1 MMEVIDYC
9 HDYILFYLLRNSVNW
24 FHISALEWFSLIC
37 TRMLSFEQ
45 IQCEIQVTKM
55 KRPINLHSLFSL
67 RCVGKHLS
75 QSARAREV
83 RRVSQYSR
91 SIPDAAPVLARFEG
105 YKENSLRLHAI
116 PSFRELRR
124 KPSLVFITGISGQEL
139 IASEL
144 SFKWLQLLAQ
154 YRQSTPRPQGPFFF
168 SFFSWQTFLK
178 VTLWWIR
185 ACVHGWQTKLTSG
198 TRLMMTSSFGQ
209 SLTTASWEFLINYQ
223 RRYLKVYVKSY
234 FIVRGY
240 IVSIEVWEH
249 FGI

>member
-1 MMEVIDYC
+1 
-9 HDYILFYLLRNSVNW
+9 
-24 FHISALEWFSLIC
+24 
-37 TRMLSFEQ
+37 MLSFEQ

-67 RCVGKHLS
+67 RCVGKHLI

-83 RRVSQYSR
+83 GRVSQYSC
-91 SIPDAAPVLARFEG
+91 SIRYAAPILARFEG

-154 YRQSTPRPQGPFFF
+154 YHHQDLKVHFFSPFF
-168 SFFSWQTFLK
+168 
-178 VTLWWIR
+178 R
-185 ACVHGWQTKLTSG
+185 D
-198 TRLMMTSSFGQ
+198 R
-209 SLTTASWEFLINYQ
+209 
-223 RRYLKVYVKSY
+223 
-234 FIVRGY
+234 
-240 IVSIEVWEH
+240 H
-249 FGI
+249 F